1 MKPRR
6 AMSKLLSFKIIIGLN
21 VLQTWIFKI
30 LVQHNVLKPS
40 NRLSYADLLYGVPA
54 ALTSMESVLFA
65 LSFHYAFSS
74 GEYASK
80 PKCMSFVRAVVNSAN
95 PMDLLKG
102 MLRTIS
108 LLGSSRSREDY
119 IAADSSIKPL
129 KAFPGDRASSP
140 APEYAAPDF
149 SLSPIETQAHP
160 PSRAAAGRQQGRS
173 ENLTN
178 MYGLVRR
185 ESLTLQ
191 GRNSPGRG
199 RSPSPGLLRNGIEG
213 RDMV

>member
-1 MKPRR
+1 LAFQFAMVEPILFIVTDVALATNDFCADSLNPRYANIWVTVIRTISTAMAVLAVWKMYSSTKAIMKPRR

-102 MLRTIS
+102 MLR
-108 LLGSSRSREDY
+108 
-119 IAADSSIKPL
+119 
-129 KAFPGDRASSP
+129 
-140 APEYAAPDF
+140 
-149 SLSPIETQAHP
+149 
-160 PSRAAAGRQQGRS
+160 
-173 ENLTN
+173 
-178 MYGLVRR
+178 
-185 ESLTLQ
+185 
-191 GRNSPGRG
+191 
-199 RSPSPGLLRNGIEG
+199 
-213 RDMV
+213 